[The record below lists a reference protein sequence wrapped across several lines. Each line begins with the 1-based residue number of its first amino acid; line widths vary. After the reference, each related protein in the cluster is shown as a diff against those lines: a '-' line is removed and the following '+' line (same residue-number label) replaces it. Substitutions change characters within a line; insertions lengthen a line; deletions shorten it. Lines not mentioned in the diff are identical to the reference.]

1 MSPYVF
7 LKYLSDLPR
16 SVKAMFLV
24 AVDVWVLCFSMLL
37 AFAVRFDPSS
47 IENQFWILSK
57 SVWVMIG
64 VQLLALFISG
74 LYRSV
79 LRHAGSEL
87 LMLLLRSVLLG
98 AGLFALLELMLEEF
112 RFPRSIIVIP
122 ISQDQHRN
130 RSVNSANNMD
140 CK

>member
-1 MSPYVF
+1 
-7 LKYLSDLPR
+7 
-16 SVKAMFLV
+16 MFLV
-24 AVDVWVLCFSMLL
+24 VVDAVVLCFSMLL

-57 SVWVMIG
+57 SVCVMIG

-98 AGLFALLELMLEEF
+98 AGMFALLEECLWRLS
-112 RFPRSIIVIP
+112 P
-122 ISQDQHRN
+122 
-130 RSVNSANNMD
+130 
-140 CK
+140 